1 MSDIFHI
8 TGPLLRLIDPETG
21 HRLAMRALAAG
32 LVPAGR
38 AFSDAA
44 LGVSLWGI
52 DFPNP
57 IGTAAGFDKNAEAV
71 DAALRLGFGFVEI
84 GTVTPRPQPGNPKP
98 RLFRLPED
106 QAVINRMGFN
116 NEGLEA
122 VLRRLTRRRRR
133 GIVGVNVG
141 KNRDAEDALTDY
153 VTGVKAAAP
162 LADFLVLNVSSP
174 NTPGLRGLQRRSELS
189 RLLEAALA
197 ARNEAAEKP
206 GRPPLLVKIAP
217 DLSEDELKDIATT
230 CLETGIDGIIATN
243 TTITRPDG
251 LRGADVGQDGGLSG
265 QPLFELST
273 RILGD
278 LYRLTE
284 GKVPLIG
291 VGGVSN
297 GEQAYAK
304 IRAGAS
310 LVQLYS
316 AMVYHGPGLAN
327 RINRELASLLRRD
340 GFSKISEAVGA
351 AHR

>member
-21 HRLAMRALAAG
+21 HRLAIRALAAG

-38 AFSDAA
+38 KFSDSA
-44 LGVSLWGI
+44 LATSVWGLN
-52 DFPNP
+52 FLNP
-57 IGTAAGFDKNAEAV
+57 VGTAAGFDKNAEVV
-71 DAALRLGFGFVEI
+71 DAALGLGFGFVEI

-98 RLFRLPED
+98 RLFRLPADE
-106 QAVINRMGFN
+106 AVINRMGFN
-116 NEGLEA
+116 NDGLDA
-122 VLRRLTRRRRR
+122 VLRRLSRRRRT
-133 GIVGVNVG
+133 GLVGVNIG
-141 KNRDAEDALTDY
+141 KNRDAEDALADY

-174 NTPGLRGLQRRSELS
+174 NTPGLRGLQRRAELAA
-189 RLLEAALA
+189 LLEAALA
-197 ARNEAAEKP
+197 ARDEAAKEP

-217 DLSEDELKDIATT
+217 DLSGDELEDIAAT
-230 CLETGIDGIIATN
+230 CLETQIDGIIATN
-243 TTITRPDG
+243 TTITRPEDLSG
-251 LRGADVGQDGGLSG
+251 PDAGQDGGLSG
-265 QPLFELST
+265 RPLFELST

-284 GKVPLIG
+284 GCIPLIG

-327 RINRELASLLRRD
+327 RINRELAALLRRD
-340 GFSKISEAVGA
+340 GFSRIAEAVGA
-351 AHR
+351 DHR

>member
-8 TGPLLRLIDPETG
+8 TGPLLRLIDPEAG
-21 HRLAMRALAAG
+21 HRLAIRALAAG

-38 AFSDAA
+38 AFRDAA

-98 RLFRLPED
+98 RLFRLPDD

-116 NEGLEA
+116 NEGLEI
-122 VLRRLTRRRRR
+122 VLRRLSRRRRR

-141 KNRDAEDALTDY
+141 KNRDAEDALADY
-153 VTGVKAAAP
+153 VAGVKAAVP

-174 NTPGLRGLQRRSELS
+174 NTPGLRGLQRRSELTQ
-189 RLLEAALA
+189 LLEAALT
-197 ARNEAAEKP
+197 ARNDSAEQP

-217 DLSEDELKDIATT
+217 DLSAEELKDIAVT
-230 CLETGIDGIIATN
+230 CRETGIDGIIATN
-243 TTITRPDG
+243 TTITRPEG
-251 LRGADVGQDGGLSG
+251 LRGTEAGQDGGLSG
-265 QPLFELST
+265 QPLFALST

-284 GKVPLIG
+284 GKIPLIG

-327 RINRELASLLRRD
+327 RINREMAALLRRD
-340 GFSKISEAVGA
+340 GFSKISEAIGA
-351 AHR
+351 DHR